1 MASAAPRAVL
11 LSSASARPGGSV
23 GTRGVAGPPRSRCS
37 GFLAGAVDDVNA
49 KGADASR
56 PRASLA
62 MLLPGGSSRPGS
74 DAGGSHQSPAAVKV
88 RPVPARN
95 PARAE
100 LPAMVRVAGPQI
112 ASNSGQDAYLCASD
126 FTKFNE
132 VTKSNF

>member
-11 LSSASARPGGSV
+11 LSSASAGPAALSAPEVSPARLARGALAFWPG
-23 GTRGVAGPPRSRCS
+23 PW
-37 GFLAGAVDDVNA
+37 
-49 KGADASR
+49 
-56 PRASLA
+56 
-62 MLLPGGSSRPGS
+62 MMSRPGS